1 MEMGHI
7 YYLNGVFEPLLH
19 FLKIFLFFS
28 FTYIIRCKGVYE
40 GRGVRKND
48 KIT

>member
-19 FLKIFLFFS
+19 FLEDIFIFFQ
-28 FTYIIRCKGVYE
+28 FYIYNKV
-40 GRGVRKND
+40 
-48 KIT
+48 

>member
-19 FLKIFLFFS
+19 FLEDIFFFS
-28 FTYIIRCKGVYE
+28 FTIYNKV
-40 GRGVRKND
+40 
-48 KIT
+48 

>member
-19 FLKIFLFFS
+19 FLEDIFIFQF
-28 FTYIIRCKGVYE
+28 YIYNKV
-40 GRGVRKND
+40 
-48 KIT
+48 